1 MNRTEKTANI
11 ELFLL
16 RMRAVLFQRRRCY
29 LKEGNN
35 MLAPIFFFICAKLT
49 QHL

>member
-35 MLAPIFFFICAKLT
+35 MLAPILFFLFV
-49 QHL
+49 HN